1 MTNELCRNQN
11 NNRRSFFM
19 INEIYLKIL
28 KQVIYFEMVK
38 QNYFILIEY
47 VKETYIQ

>member
-1 MTNELCRNQN
+1 
-11 NNRRSFFM
+11 M